1 MAMMGGV
8 GGPQGMHHQGQQQ
21 QPQPGLMQ
29 QVGMV
34 PNRATAMMGV
44 QKGTAGQQQHQH
56 QHQGLIGGQVVNGSP
71 RMGYPGNTGMGSNS
85 NILAETLQQQG
96 GPTLGAGGQA
106 GMRPHQPGA
115 LKQVGTKPNIT
126 L

>member
-1 MAMMGGV
+1 
-8 GGPQGMHHQGQQQ
+8 MHHQGQQ
-21 QPQPGLMQ
+21 QPGLMQ

-34 PNRATAMMGV
+34 PNRAAAMMGG
-44 QKGTAGQQQHQH
+44 QKGTTGQQGHQH
-56 QHQGLIGGQVVNGSP
+56 QSLIGGQVVNGSP

-85 NILAETLQQQG
+85 NILAEALQQQQG

-115 LKQVGTKPNIT
+115 MKQVGRLTVKMST
-126 L
+126 LVR